1 MPSDLHDPDI
11 RPLWQSLADRLA
23 QGDAPETIKTIT
35 VPLTRPA
42 RARIAGWLAHTTP
55 PGRRRPLRTGDN
67 GTTIPVPRLLTALGH
82 THHDLRNLIE
92 AAGLHIPDTAST
104 RTVARRLRT
113 EIDSHAAHAL
123 PDAPLLNERLRSYGI
138 SEDTLEERRFLID
151 ALARAHAVL
160 PLPRRLSLARLAH
173 HCAADPHYFD
183 LNGNGRGALLVLL
196 ARDLLNAE
204 QPDTPAGDRG
214 LLARL
219 GIVADRLS
227 QTVLLF
233 NVQATGDGPSDR
245 ALNLAYK
252 DRRPAHLTLHDL
264 TAHPPTLQAGQ
275 RLLVVEN
282 VSLIDEALERG
293 VTRPL
298 ACTRGTLSAV
308 DHTLLALARDA
319 GLALEY
325 AGDHDPWGHAIAAT
339 VHDRY
344 RATLVAMD
352 DAAHRSAADS
362 EPDWSRLPRAGRE
375 TNDHEPP
382 RDRSG
387 VEGRIYQEN
396 SAIIDMLLGA
406 SRSDPLRPDTS
417 PATSSA
423 QSHTEPWPPSP
434 HDSVHMPSR

>member
-11 RPLWQSLADRLA
+11 RPLWQSLANRLA
-23 QGDAPETIKTIT
+23 QGDAPQDIKTVT
-35 VPLTRPA
+35 VPLSRPA

-55 PGRRRPLRTGDN
+55 QRSRRRLRTGDN
-67 GTTIPVPRLLTALGH
+67 GTTIPVPRLLAALGH
-82 THHDLRNLIE
+82 THHDLRDLVE
-92 AAGLHIPDTAST
+92 AAGLHIPDTADT
-104 RTVARRLRT
+104 RTAARRLRT
-113 EIDSHAAHAL
+113 EIDAHAARSL
-123 PDAPLLNERLRSYGI
+123 PDTPLLNERLRSYGI

-151 ALARAHAVL
+151 ALARARVLL
-160 PLPRRLSLARLAH
+160 PLPRPLSLARLAH
-173 HCAADPHYFD
+173 HCAGDPHYFD
-183 LNGNGRGALLVLL
+183 LNDNGRGALLVLM

-204 QPDTPAGDRG
+204 QPDTPAGDRV

-219 GIVADRLS
+219 GIIADRLS

-233 NVQATGDGPSDR
+233 NIQATGDGPSDR

-252 DRRPAHLTLHDL
+252 DRRPVHLTLHDL
-264 TAHPPTLQAGQ
+264 TAHPPTLQSGQ

-293 VTRPL
+293 ITRPL

-319 GLALEY
+319 GLAIDY

-339 VHDRY
+339 VRDRY

-352 DAAHRSAADS
+352 DAAHRSAADR
-362 EPDWSRLPRAGRE
+362 EPDWSRLPRTGSE
-375 TNDHEPP
+375 TNDPEPP
-382 RDRSG
+382 HDRSG

-396 SAIIDMLLGA
+396 RAIIDMLLGP
-406 SRSDPLRPDTS
+406 SGSDPLRPDTRRTAS
-417 PATSSA
+417 AAQRPTGAATSTRA
-423 QSHTEPWPPSP
+423 
-434 HDSVHMPSR
+434 